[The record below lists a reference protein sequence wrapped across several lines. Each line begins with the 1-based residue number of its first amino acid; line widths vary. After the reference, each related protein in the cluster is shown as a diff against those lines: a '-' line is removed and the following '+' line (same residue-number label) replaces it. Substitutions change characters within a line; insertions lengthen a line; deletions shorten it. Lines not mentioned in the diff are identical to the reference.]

1 MSVDN
6 GYLHQ
11 KDIHYSTKAIHVGS
25 EPEQWNSM
33 SVVPPISLSTT
44 FKQEGPAQFKQ
55 YEYSRSGNPNRTCL
69 QRCLAALDDA
79 KHGLCFSSGLGAT
92 TALVSL
98 LQAGD
103 HILSVDDIYGGTG
116 RYFRHIAARFNIA
129 TSFVCAL
136 DPEKFCSQIQPNT
149 KMIWMESPTNP
160 LMKIFDIPRLV
171 SLVKAQNKDIIFLVD
186 NTFLTSYYQ
195 KPLAL
200 GADIVLYSVT
210 KYINGHS
217 DVVMGAI
224 TLNNDDLYN
233 RLKFN
238 QNATGIVPSPFDCYL
253 VLRSLKTLKIR
264 MDQHMKSSLAVAE
277 FLESHPLV
285 EVVLHPG
292 LRSHPQHEVAKRI
305 WSGCSGMLS
314 FYIKGGLAE
323 TTAFLKA
330 LKVITL
336 AESLGGYESLVD
348 HPELMTHASV
358 PEDVRKK
365 LGITSNLVRLSVG
378 LESVEDLISDLD
390 QALKSMRSNEK

>member
-25 EPEQWNSM
+25 EPEQWNCM

-116 RYFRHIAARFNIA
+116 SQSEEVLRKHGTVHHVGVTILVKDWKSESEKVQKKQNLWHFKFNPSKRIILLAKHFGEDWRSHEMLKFYCDLVNLEAEGHSNEEDENIIVDEEIDIEIVYFRHIAARFNIA

-195 KPLAL
+195 GTRHPEKILLSTNPPHRCGKYQKYIQETKAKEQDTEGLLSSFAPVNVTCDEAASRVNFWIEL
-200 GADIVLYSVT
+200 LCCLKSQFPSQELVDYSVGRDSVCPT
-210 KYINGHS
+210 R
-217 DVVMGAI
+217 DEW
-224 TLNNDDLYN
+224 
-233 RLKFN
+233 
-238 QNATGIVPSPFDCYL
+238 PSSAQD
-253 VLRSLKTLKIR
+253 
-264 MDQHMKSSLAVAE
+264 
-277 FLESHPLV
+277 
-285 EVVLHPG
+285 
-292 LRSHPQHEVAKRI
+292 
-305 WSGCSGMLS
+305 
-314 FYIKGGLAE
+314 
-323 TTAFLKA
+323 
-330 LKVITL
+330 
-336 AESLGGYESLVD
+336 
-348 HPELMTHASV
+348 SV
-358 PEDVRKK
+358 
-365 LGITSNLVRLSVG
+365 
-378 LESVEDLISDLD
+378 
-390 QALKSMRSNEK
+390 

>member
-1 MSVDN
+1 
-6 GYLHQ
+6 
-11 KDIHYSTKAIHVGS
+11 
-25 EPEQWNSM
+25 
-33 SVVPPISLSTT
+33 
-44 FKQEGPAQFKQ
+44 
-55 YEYSRSGNPNRTCL
+55 
-69 QRCLAALDDA
+69 
-79 KHGLCFSSGLGAT
+79 
-92 TALVSL
+92 
-98 LQAGD
+98 
-103 HILSVDDIYGGTG
+103 
-116 RYFRHIAARFNIA
+116 
-129 TSFVCAL
+129 
-136 DPEKFCSQIQPNT
+136 
-149 KMIWMESPTNP
+149 
-160 LMKIFDIPRLV
+160 
-171 SLVKAQNKDIIFLVD
+171 
-186 NTFLTSYYQ
+186 
-195 KPLAL
+195 
-200 GADIVLYSVT
+200 
-210 KYINGHS
+210 
-217 DVVMGAI
+217 
-224 TLNNDDLYN
+224 
-233 RLKFN
+233 
-238 QNATGIVPSPFDCYL
+238 
-253 VLRSLKTLKIR
+253 